1 MTRIEN
7 QKSKGV
13 IMKTVFALFWDLQ
26 TAQLAVKNLLR
37 DGFVEEQ
44 MNAIAQELV
53 AKELEITD
61 PKTMVLKTDQLGPKK
76 ISGLPSLFAGKK
88 GISISDVGRVLASGT
103 IAVELSGGA
112 AVQPHGGLKLMLQ
125 EFSIP
130 EEIADTYIRGL
141 MAGGVLFCLRIEDIM
156 QGKAIQL
163 LKKYEGDQV
172 YSVQPSTPTF

>member
-1 MTRIEN
+1 
-7 QKSKGV
+7 
-13 IMKTVFALFWDLQ
+13 MKTVFALFWDLQ
-26 TAQLAVKNLLR
+26 TARQAVDNLLQ
-37 DGFVEEQ
+37 DGFSEEQ

-61 PKTMVLKTDQLGPKK
+61 PKTMVLKTDHLGKKK
-76 ISGLPSLFAGKK
+76 ISGLPSLFTGKK

-103 IAVELSGGA
+103 IAVELTGSA
-112 AVQPHGGLKLMLQ
+112 AIQSHGGLKLILQ

-130 EEIADTYIRGL
+130 EDIADTYIKGL
-141 MAGGVLFCLRIEDIM
+141 MAGSVLFCLRIEDIM

-163 LKKYEGDQV
+163 LKEYKGDQV

>member
-1 MTRIEN
+1 
-7 QKSKGV
+7 
-13 IMKTVFALFWDLQ
+13 MKTVFALFWDLQ

-163 LKKYEGDQV
+163 LKKFEGDQV

>member
-1 MTRIEN
+1 
-7 QKSKGV
+7 
-13 IMKTVFALFWDLQ
+13 
-26 TAQLAVKNLLR
+26 
-37 DGFVEEQ
+37 
-44 MNAIAQELV
+44 
-53 AKELEITD
+53 
-61 PKTMVLKTDQLGPKK
+61 
-76 ISGLPSLFAGKK
+76 
-88 GISISDVGRVLASGT
+88 
-103 IAVELSGGA
+103 
-112 AVQPHGGLKLMLQ
+112 MLQ